1 MDFDPQSSNISDESL
16 DYREYY
22 YSTGGNYRPPHR
34 PKNYGWMVAVTGVF
48 LLCIAGGV
56 VLNRDN
62 HDIYPEMP
70 EYEQLDIGSESE
82 IIEYQELAAEPEYI
96 NDETIYD
103 AVPSL
108 EISESPEETLQLQEI
123 YKKVIV
129 SVVSITASSGGST
142 TTGTGI
148 IMSSDG
154 YIITNCHVISDA
166 QTVTALISSGEE
178 FVATVIG
185 SDETSDLAVMKID
198 ASDLTPAE
206 FGSSDNLE
214 VGDAV
219 VAIGD
224 PLGIELRGT
233 MTDGII
239 CGLSRDVQVEDR
251 TLTLIQTNA
260 ALNSGN
266 SGGPLV
272 NMSGQVIGINTMKL
286 SSSYTS
292 VEGIGFAIPIS
303 TAKPIVDEL
312 IENGY
317 VSGRPAFGFTVEVL
331 SSQMKQ
337 FYSLPSVLYICDVET
352 DSDADKQG
360 VQEGDLIIAM
370 NGISVSTLDELNTI
384 KNRYSAGDTV
394 TLTVYRRG
402 IEIDLDVQL
411 MDQAEID

>member
-206 FGSSDNLE
+206 FGSSDILE